1 MKLPDIDTQV
11 VVSVRYVLV
20 LRVHVRY
27 VQNNQQLK
35 ELQAAYKNRSWF
47 DISLNGTRMLSCN
60 GVERV
65 TEV

>member
-1 MKLPDIDTQV
+1 MLGV
-11 VVSVRYVLV
+11 Y
-20 LRVHVRY
+20 VRY
-27 VQNNQQLK
+27 VQNNPQLK
-35 ELQAAYKNRSWF
+35 ELQAAYKNLKRF

>member
-1 MKLPDIDTQV
+1 MFH
-11 VVSVRYVLV
+11 
-20 LRVHVRY
+20 VHVMY

-35 ELQAAYKNRSWF
+35 ELQAAYKNRKRF
-47 DISLNGTRMLSCN
+47 DIGLNGARMLSCN